1 MLIGQDVED
10 LLFQLVG
17 GHVVSV
23 LGGADEVI
31 AHFLLLSPV
40 GGVLRTVG
48 LQEKMGGKMRHELQF
63 DSFVWEKR

>member
-23 LGGADEVI
+23 FGGADQVV
-31 AHFLLLSPV
+31 AHLLLLATV
-40 GGVLRTVG
+40 GGVLGAVR
-48 LQEKMGGKMRHELQF
+48 LPRHFMEREKMF
-63 DSFVWEKR
+63 DYSR